1 VEMSVIFVNI
11 IAGSLMVY
19 YEMGFIGIEFYPE
32 YSNLEKV
39 FAIVGIQKNFPI
51 YLRSSKNR

>member
-1 VEMSVIFVNI
+1 MSVIFVNI